1 MQVTQH
7 LPHQPFAQLAVL
19 DGCQPLTKP
28 DAPVA
33 ALACPRVELE
43 AQTMS
48 TSVLPYA
55 LYEVPAV
62 QDTVSD
68 IYVRL
73 AIADIP

>member
-1 MQVTQH
+1 
-7 LPHQPFAQLAVL
+7 
-19 DGCQPLTKP
+19 
-28 DAPVA
+28 
-33 ALACPRVELE
+33 
-43 AQTMS
+43 MS